1 VHRSTKPQAAGKK
14 AEDPK
19 EISFKDSDRKAP
31 EAVQSTTQRPQKKAR
46 IAATVH
52 MHEAAD
58 QVQEADVR
66 RRNLFERIKI
76 KFAERNDCPQERMSK
91 IGRIESRKE
100 QPETKK
106 SKEGFGDT
114 QGSGKKL
121 KVDGKDQSDIQQ
133 TAVTRKRLRE
143 ELEDKIDDLRIQR
156 ATINRHESEHKG
168 TRRRKTGSEGENP
181 DEATFEADPQ
191 LPGRPDGTK
200 KIMAILCNI
209 MEPKQGNK
217 RH

>member
-1 VHRSTKPQAAGKK
+1 MVLNITYFLKGS
-14 AEDPK
+14 
-19 EISFKDSDRKAP
+19 
-31 EAVQSTTQRPQKKAR
+31 
-46 IAATVH
+46 
-52 MHEAAD
+52 
-58 QVQEADVR
+58 
-66 RRNLFERIKI
+66 
-76 KFAERNDCPQERMSK
+76 
-91 IGRIESRKE
+91 IEFHYFPCS
-100 QPETKK
+100 PA
-106 SKEGFGDT
+106 

-121 KVDGKDQSDIQQ
+121 KVNGKDQNDIQL

-200 KIMAILCNI
+200 KIMARLRNRSKGIRDINSKKTCKDIHMHERDAIARLLIGGGTSSSTDRRNASGACGVGKLVSAI
-209 MEPKQGNK
+209 V
-217 RH
+217 